1 MRPEDRLGELGRM
14 PAPDLWPEIGSRQ
27 PSEEPAG
34 VRRSR
39 LAAVAVGLAV
49 AAAGLGLAA
58 VAFLGDPGPRSV
70 IPASPPPSPTPTR
83 PAITPPSPG
92 FEASHSD
99 PWGAPTALSVTCTD
113 EGIQLLSA
121 QVPAQPDGVHVVWDN
136 PGGATHLL
144 DHMRG
149 PPPVPSSDRTLTYR
163 RDPDPDGFTRV
174 VAPWPPGPVE
184 IACEAPGVDQRSET
198 VHVTDPQGL
207 WVSAALACGESVP
220 YKRRESTPYADLESA
235 VRENVDGVLPTDEI
249 VRAGYPQYTFPAAS
263 MLVVRDGNP
272 VAVIILPYVFG
283 EDFWIPLS
291 GEICVGSGIMGA

>member
-1 MRPEDRLGELGRM
+1 MRPEDRLRELGRM
-14 PAPDLWPEIGSRQ
+14 TAPDLWPEIGSRQ
-27 PSEEPAG
+27 PSEERARAG
-34 VRRSR
+34 PSR
-39 LAAVAVGLAV
+39 LATVAVGLAV
-49 AAAGLGLAA
+49 AAAGLGIAA
-58 VAFLGDPGPRSV
+58 VAFLGDPGRRSV
-70 IPASPPPSPTPTR
+70 TPGSPPPGPTPTR
-83 PAITPPSPG
+83 PVIATPTPG
-92 FEASHSD
+92 FEGSHSD

-121 QVPAQPDGVHVVWDN
+121 QVPAQLDGVHIVWDN

-149 PPPVPSSDRTLTYR
+149 PRPAPSGDRTLTYR
-163 RDPDPDGFTRV
+163 RDPDPDGLTRV
-174 VAPWPPGPVE
+174 VAPWPPGRVE

-207 WVSAALACGESVP
+207 WISPALPCDETVL
-220 YKRRESTPYADLESA
+220 YERRERTPYADVESA
-235 VRENVDGVLPTDEI
+235 VRENIDGVLPTDEI

-272 VAVIILPYVFG
+272 VAIIILPYVFG